1 MGQYHQVYNLTKKE
15 YIHAHRIDNGLK
27 LMEQVGW
34 IGSTSTA
41 LFALLANSNG
51 KGGGDFPEHPLIG
64 TWAGDKIL
72 IQGDYAE
79 SSDPAYTDP
88 AKLDKFKDI
97 SSQVLELLQVISRKY

>member
-27 LMEQVGW
+27 LLEQVGW

-51 KGGGDFPEHPLIG
+51 KGGGDFPKHPLIG

-72 IQGDYAE
+72 IQGDYAGKG
-79 SSDPAYTDP
+79 DPSYTNP
-88 AKLDKFKDI
+88 EKLGEFKDI
-97 SSQVLELLQVISRKY
+97 SGSVLEMLKTIKAKY